1 MKILIACERS
11 GKVRDAFRKLGHDAW
26 SCDIEPDL
34 NNMNKWHLKADVLN
48 AIHWAD
54 WDMMIA
60 FPPCRYLS
68 RSGARWLFP
77 EGQAGPM
84 NIDRYSKL
92 RRAANFFQRLRF
104 ADVPKI
110 AIENPTPFNIANLP
124 PHSQVI
130 QPWEFG
136 HPYTK
141 RTLLWL
147 KNLPKLEPTEIID
160 PVGSWTEISRRERDI
175 TFNGIAEAMA
185 EQWGVN

>member
-1 MKILIACERS
+1 MKVLVACERS
-11 GKVRDAFRKLGHDAW
+11 GRVRDAFQKMGHDAW
-26 SCDIEPDL
+26 SCDIQPDI
-34 NNMNKWHLKADVLN
+34 NNNTRRHLQENVLN

-60 FPPCRYLS
+60 FPPCQYLS
-68 RSGARWLFP
+68 RSGARWLYQD
-77 EGQAGPM
+77 GVI
-84 NIDRYSKL
+84 NTDRYAKL

-104 ADVPKI
+104 ADIPKI
-110 AIENPTPFNIANLP
+110 AIENPTPFNIAHLP

-130 QPWEFG
+130 QPYEFG

-147 KNLPKLEPTEIID
+147 KNLPQLEPTSIVD

-175 TFNGIAEAMA
+175 TFTGIAQAMA